1 MFDKKWE
8 KFANGKTFYMI
19 DRHNSEIRKTKI
31 YGYQFTKKGNF
42 YVFVKMRYFALSAKK
57 KNGINKGW
65 EYEKPSSFHKSLK
78 DAILFA
84 KAAKKNSYQ
93 ASIKRH
99 EEEIAKRKNFIA
111 ELTEKI
117 NSITDES
124 IVVKEGVF
132 DNYNPNRTRGYL

>member
-19 DRHNSEIRKTKI
+19 DRHNFEIRKTKI

-57 KNGINKGW
+57 KNGISKGW
-65 EYEKPSSFHKSLK
+65 ESESPSRFHKTLK
-78 DAILFA
+78 DAIVFA
-84 KAAKKNSYQ
+84 KAEKKNSYQ

-99 EEEIAKRKNFIA
+99 EEEIAKRKKFIA
-111 ELTEKI
+111 ELTEKR

-132 DNYNPNRTRGYL
+132 DNYNPNSTRGYL